1 VHYRSILLVEDNAAD
16 EELTLRAFTKN
27 KIRNPITVA
36 RDGAEALERLLTG
49 DSAGRMPPA
58 LILLDLQLPKI
69 DGFEVLRRIR
79 SHQRTRFIPAVILTS
94 SGLEEDIL
102 AGYQAGANAYVRKP
116 VNFTDFVGAIGALAM
131 FWLLFSEPPPHAIS
145 PAPSGAPSAERGL
158 VQPAAA
164 GTDPAGRGAMRILIL
179 EDNPADAELA
189 LRLLTRAGVDFAAV
203 VADSRESYVRQL
215 TAFQPDVI
223 LTDYSLPGFSGEGAL
238 KIAQDQCPDTPVIVL
253 SGVIG
258 DEAAA
263 EFMRQGATD
272 YILKDRLAR
281 LAPVVRRAVAEAE
294 QRSQL
299 VRLEAHL
306 ERAQRMES
314 IGRLAAGVAHEFNNQ
329 VGIMLNY
336 AAFISR
342 EAAEKTQQGAND
354 ESWDG
359 IRRDAEKIEQAG
371 RRVIKLVHQLLT
383 AGSNAVIRAEVIDLN
398 QVVGGI
404 DELLRS
410 SVGAGIELQVSLDPD
425 LLPVSADPGQI
436 GQVILNLTMNA
447 GEAMPDGGSLTVE
460 TQNASI
466 SPGEAAEL
474 GLTPGDYVCLSTSDT
489 GVGMEPGVLEHV
501 FEPFFTTKPFVEG
514 GGLGLASVYGIIRQ
528 SGGTVR
534 ISSAPGAGTA
544 VTLWLPAAAGLRG

>member
-1 VHYRSILLVEDNAAD
+1 MHE
-16 EELTLRAFTKN
+16 
-27 KIRNPITVA
+27 
-36 RDGAEALERLLTG
+36 
-49 DSAGRMPPA
+49 
-58 LILLDLQLPKI
+58 
-69 DGFEVLRRIR
+69 
-79 SHQRTRFIPAVILTS
+79 
-94 SGLEEDIL
+94 
-102 AGYQAGANAYVRKP
+102 
-116 VNFTDFVGAIGALAM
+116 
-131 FWLLFSEPPPHAIS
+131 
-145 PAPSGAPSAERGL
+145 PAP
-158 VQPAAA
+158 A
-164 GTDPAGRGAMRILIL
+164 GTDAAGRGALRILIL

-189 LRLLTRAGVDFAAV
+189 LRLLTRAGVDFTAV

-238 KIAQDQCPDTPVIVL
+238 KIAQEQCPDTPVIVL

-281 LAPVVRRAVAEAE
+281 LAPVVRRAVAEAR

-299 VRLEAHL
+299 ARLEAHL
-306 ERAQRMES
+306 ERVQRMES

-336 AAFISR
+336 AAFISHAAS
-342 EAAEKTQQGAND
+342 EKTVAEKTQQGTHD

-359 IRRDAEKIEQAG
+359 IRRDAEQIEQAG

-383 AGSNAVIRAEVIDLN
+383 AGSSAVIRAEVVDLN

-410 SVGAGIELQVSLDPD
+410 TVGDGIELQVSLDPD

-447 GEAMPDGGSLTVE
+447 GEAMPAGGSLTVE
-460 TQNASI
+460 TRNASV
-466 SPGEAAEL
+466 SSSEAAEL
-474 GLTPGDYVCLSTSDT
+474 GLTPGDYVCLSTRDT
-489 GVGMEPGVLEHV
+489 GVGMEPGVLEHA

-534 ISSAPGAGTA
+534 ISSTPGAGTA
-544 VTLWLPAAAGLRG
+544 VTMWLPAKPPVADHGPGVAGARTAP